1 MKLLNTLN
9 GSIILEVSEKLKK
22 QLLDKFKLETQDSE
36 EQIVKYINDFERL
49 KQSLPTD
56 KRDITRYDYK
66 TLKSLIDAIEK
77 AKTRKE
83 DINSSVTNFIQ
94 KAKKNEIP
102 PLEALKRAVK
112 KFFEIQTEIKDAPKD
127 INKYS
132 YLKLI
137 QFLEKNYESLLT
149 QKLINKL
156 KTENQTLTTEQIFL
170 YVNEYLQNFNDI
182 PLETPS
188 ADLMSFTQL
197 EHLVDS
203 LISKRGVG
211 KETKTYLEDIDVI
224 YNDKNGFKVYA
235 PEGKEHCIKLAHGR
249 GYCIGWLGGSNLYY
263 RYRLIKN
270 RTIYYVVDE
279 SLDFED
285 RYYVTVVLVD
295 PYGRTAFAD
304 KTNSAPY
311 HGDTDLPWSE
321 ISGFVPKL
329 KNLENLFVSRPLSE
343 DEIEM
348 RDKYQGIQYDIRYGQ
363 RLPNNQTPMEYFNS
377 PKEVGLWMEI
387 QSPKLFD
394 EDYASLTTDLKKKY
408 IALGFD
414 LTAKQIASSEATV
427 LNYYA
432 NKKIEKIKQTPLQQ
446 LSDSDIAL
454 LNSPIFKKIKEDLK
468 ERFAAGLTAQ
478 DGEKLEISNLK
489 SGDVGKFISLYGL
502 QEIFESMGDNLVD
515 IVINVGDSGDFIQIP
530 KNITRFKKLRQLTL
544 QKNAINQLPDFICDI
559 ESLQFIGLTDNP
571 ELTSLPECIGNL
583 PNLEI
588 ISFKGSGINEIP
600 NSLKENFYMVAPQMY
615 QVEDGF

>member
-22 QLLDKFKLETQDSE
+22 QLLDKFKLETQDNE
-36 EQIVKYINDFERL
+36 EQIVKYINDFERF

-66 TLKSLIDAIEK
+66 TIKSLIDSKELN
-77 AKTRKE
+77 KTRQAEMKSA
-83 DINSSVTNFIQ
+83 ITYIV
-94 KAKKNEIP
+94 KKNPESP
-102 PLEALKRAVK
+102 QLELKSAVK
-112 KFFEIQTEIKDAPKD
+112 KFFEIQSEIKKSPKD
-127 INKYS
+127 IKKYN
-132 YLKLI
+132 YLTLI
-137 QFLEKNYESLLT
+137 DFLGKNFEDLLT
-149 QKLINKL
+149 QKLINKF
-156 KTENQTLTTEQIFL
+156 KTENQMLTNEQMLFYINN
-170 YVNEYLQNFNDI
+170 YIQNFDNF
-182 PLETPS
+182 PFETPS
-188 ADLMSFTQL
+188 IDSMNFSQF
-197 EHLVDS
+197 EHLIDEFVAKQGVDVKTQDDLKNIDIIYDDND
-203 LISKRGVG
+203 LIIFSPK
-211 KETKTYLEDIDVI
+211 TKDQ
-224 YNDKNGFKVYA
+224 
-235 PEGKEHCIKLAHGR
+235 CIRLGYGR
-249 GYCIGWLGGSNLYY
+249 TWCTSRLGGSNLYY
-263 RYRLIKN
+263 NYRLRNN
-270 RTIYYVVDE
+270 RTLYYVVDK
-279 SLDFED
+279 SKNFED
-285 RYYVTVVLVD
+285 RFFANVVLVD
-295 PYGRTAFAD
+295 QRGGTSFAD
-304 KTNSAPY
+304 KTNSGKFSG
-311 HGDTDLPWSE
+311 HENLPWAE
-321 ISGFVPKL
+321 ISSYIPKL
-329 KNLENLFVSRPLSE
+329 SNLKDLFVSRPLSE

-348 RDKYQGIQYDIRYGQ
+348 RDKYQNIDYNASYGR
-363 RLPNNQTPMEYFNS
+363 RLAGDKTPMEYFNS
-377 PKEVGLWMEI
+377 PREVELWMEI
-387 QSPKLFD
+387 NSPKLFD
-394 EDYASLTTDLKKKY
+394 EDYASLPPDLKKKY

>member
-203 LISKRGVG
+203 LISKRGLG

-235 PEGKEHCIKLAHGR
+235 PKGKEHCIKLAHGR

-295 PYGRTAFAD
+295 PYGKTAFAD

-311 HGDTDLPWSE
+311 HGDTNLPWSE

-329 KNLENLFVSRPLSE
+329 KNLENLFVSRPLSQ

-348 RDKYQGIQYDIRYGQ
+348 RDKYQGIQYSLRYGS

-387 QSPKLFD
+387 QSPELFD
-394 EDYASLTTDLKKKY
+394 EDYASLTPDLKKKY

-432 NKKIEKIKQTPLQQ
+432 NKKIEEIKQKPLKQ

>member
-235 PEGKEHCIKLAHGR
+235 PKGKEHCIKLAHGR
-249 GYCIGWLGGSNLYY
+249 GYCIGWLGGANLYY

-279 SLDFED
+279 SLDYED

-295 PYGRTAFAD
+295 PYGKTAFAD

-329 KNLENLFVSRPLSE
+329 KNLENLFVSRPLSQ

-348 RDKYQGIQYDIRYGQ
+348 RDKYQGIQYNLRHGL

-387 QSPKLFD
+387 QSPELFD

-432 NKKIEKIKQTPLQQ
+432 NKKIEKIKQTPLQK

>member
-102 PLEALKRAVK
+102 PLEELKRAVK

-203 LISKRGVG
+203 LISKRGLG

-235 PEGKEHCIKLAHGR
+235 PKGKEHCIKLAHGR

-295 PYGRTAFAD
+295 PYGKTAFAD
-304 KTNSAPY
+304 KTNSPPY

-329 KNLENLFVSRPLSE
+329 KNLKDLFVSRPLSQ

-348 RDKYQGIQYDIRYGQ
+348 RDKYQGIQYSLRYGT

-387 QSPKLFD
+387 QSPELFD

-414 LTAKQIASSEATV
+414 LNAKQIASSEATV

-432 NKKIEKIKQTPLQQ
+432 NKKIEKIQQTPLQK

-502 QEIFESMGDNLVD
+502 QEIFESLGDNLVD

>member
-1 MKLLNTLN
+1 
-9 GSIILEVSEKLKK
+9 
-22 QLLDKFKLETQDSE
+22 
-36 EQIVKYINDFERL
+36 
-49 KQSLPTD
+49 
-56 KRDITRYDYK
+56 
-66 TLKSLIDAIEK
+66 
-77 AKTRKE
+77 
-83 DINSSVTNFIQ
+83 
-94 KAKKNEIP
+94 
-102 PLEALKRAVK
+102 
-112 KFFEIQTEIKDAPKD
+112 
-127 INKYS
+127 
-132 YLKLI
+132 
-137 QFLEKNYESLLT
+137 
-149 QKLINKL
+149 
-156 KTENQTLTTEQIFL
+156 L

-203 LISKRGVG
+203 LISKRGLG

-235 PEGKEHCIKLAHGR
+235 PKGKEHCIKLAHGR

-295 PYGRTAFAD
+295 PYGKTAFAD

-311 HGDTDLPWSE
+311 HGDTNLPWSE

-329 KNLENLFVSRPLSE
+329 KNLENLFVSRPLSQ

-348 RDKYQGIQYDIRYGQ
+348 RDKYQGIQYSLRYGS

-387 QSPKLFD
+387 QSPELFD
-394 EDYASLTTDLKKKY
+394 EDYASLTPDLKKKY

-432 NKKIEKIKQTPLQQ
+432 NKKIEEIKQKPLKQ

>member
-22 QLLDKFKLETQDSE
+22 QLLDKFKLETQDSV

-49 KQSLPTD
+49 QQSLPTD

-66 TLKSLIDAIEK
+66 TLKSLIDAIKK

-137 QFLEKNYESLLT
+137 QFLEKNYENLLT

-156 KTENQTLTTEQIFL
+156 KTENQTLTTEQIFF

-203 LISKRGVG
+203 LISKRGLG

-235 PEGKEHCIKLAHGR
+235 PKGKEHCIKLAHGR

-304 KTNSAPY
+304 KTNSPPY

-329 KNLENLFVSRPLSE
+329 KNLENLFVSRPLSQ

-348 RDKYQGIQYDIRYGQ
+348 RDKYQGIQYDLRYGQ

-387 QSPKLFD
+387 NSPELFD

-408 IALGFD
+408 IALGFN
-414 LTAKQIASSEATV
+414 LNAKQIASSEATV

-432 NKKIEKIKQTPLQQ
+432 NKKIEKIKQTPLKQ